1 MLRFIW
7 AEDEASYIGYQG
19 RLPWHLPADMKH
31 FKELTSDHIIVMGR
45 KTFESFPDSFL
56 KESMLFFRLAQSCS
70 VNIKIIHALRS
81 FRRLNN

>member
-31 FKELTSDHIIVMGR
+31 FKELTSDHVIVMGR
-45 KTFESFPDSFL
+45 KTFESFPGL
-56 KESMLFFRLAQSCS
+56 LPKREH
-70 VNIKIIHALRS
+70 VIHS
-81 FRRLNN
+81 TSPI